1 MMDIETVGNDGFSD
15 IVRTTFPNGAM
26 MFSRVT
32 NCCGA
37 SAKGVEYGTHVAC
50 RACRN
55 SVEPEF
61 GMAWMS
67 DNEFDIKDLIG
78 LLGVTR
84 EVLLGI

>member
-1 MMDIETVGNDGFSD
+1 MMDTVTVGNDGFSD

-37 SAKGVEYGTHVAC
+37 SGKGVEYGTYVAC
-50 RACRN
+50 RACRE
-55 SVEPEF
+55 SVDPEF

-67 DNEFDIKDLIG
+67 DRELDIKDLIG

-84 EVLLGI
+84 DELLGS